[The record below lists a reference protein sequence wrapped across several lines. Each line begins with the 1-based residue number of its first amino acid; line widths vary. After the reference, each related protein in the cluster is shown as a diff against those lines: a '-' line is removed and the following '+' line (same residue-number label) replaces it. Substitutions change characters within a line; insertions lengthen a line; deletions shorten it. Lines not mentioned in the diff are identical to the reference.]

1 MPSQRTLILA
11 SIAFS
16 VLWTAGMISLS
27 WPMPTP
33 VIIVPVISGVLAG
46 IFWFTAMRVVM
57 LRLTRSRLVSRLRS
71 SPTLAANSDANF
83 AIKGH

>member
-11 SIAFS
+11 SIAFA
-16 VLWTAGMISLS
+16 VLWTAAMIWFS

-33 VIIVPVISGVLAG
+33 AVIVPMISGVLAG

-57 LRLTRSRLVSRLRS
+57 LRLTRSRS
-71 SPTLAANSDANF
+71 
-83 AIKGH
+83 